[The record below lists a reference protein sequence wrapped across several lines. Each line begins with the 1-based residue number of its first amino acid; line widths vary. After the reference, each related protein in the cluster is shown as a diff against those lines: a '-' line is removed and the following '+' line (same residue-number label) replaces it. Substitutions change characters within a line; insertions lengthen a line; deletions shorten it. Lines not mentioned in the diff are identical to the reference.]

1 MLYNI
6 SVSILEKINM
16 DQNYTVTITIC
27 IISMIILTI
36 DVGKNTILNKKDI
49 KWFRA
54 TFILA
59 AIGACCEYFG
69 VFFDKMENS
78 PVRLHWLITFIEFSL
93 SPFLALCLARS
104 AGMQRKLKPMFA
116 LMGINVLLE
125 IVSLFTGI
133 IFYIDSNGLFQRGSF
148 YWLYL
153 LFCGISFI
161 YILIVFIQIGKNSKL
176 RNLII
181 IILIA
186 LIMIIGQAANI
197 IDSSINSG
205 YASICVT
212 ATLLYIC
219 LQNIFRHI
227 MMEKINLEKNIS
239 NHDALTK
246 VMSRVS
252 FDNKV
257 TEIDKIIKESPA
269 DIKFAVCECDL
280 NNLKTINDSFGHDTG
295 DTYIINCCKTICNFF
310 KHSPVY
316 RIGGDEFVAILQ
328 TDDYDN
334 LEQIKEEVL
343 EFGLS
348 EMKKQISVSERKSFA
363 SGFGVYNPQHDKSFA
378 DVIKRADIEMY
389 ENKRMLKNL

>member
-1 MLYNI
+1 
-6 SVSILEKINM
+6 M
-16 DQNYTVTITIC
+16 DYNYTVTILIC

-116 LMGINVLLE
+116 LMGINVILE

-133 IFYIDSNGLFQRGSF
+133 IFYIDLNGTYQRGDY
-148 YWLYL
+148 YWIYL
-153 LFCGISFI
+153 LFCGISFA
-161 YILIVFIQIGKNSKL
+161 YILIAFIQIGIRSKI
-176 RNLII
+176 RNLVN

-186 LIMIIGQAANI
+186 CITIIGQVANA
-197 IDSSINSG
+197 IDGNINSG
-205 YASICVT
+205 YSSICVT

-227 MMEKINLEKNIS
+227 MLEKINIEKHIS
-239 NHDALTK
+239 SHDALTK
-246 VMSRVS
+246 VMSRLS
-252 FDNKV
+252 YDEKIK
-257 TEIDKIIKESPA
+257 EIDREISEAPSG
-269 DIKFAVCECDL
+269 IKFAVCECDL
-280 NNLKTINDSFGHDTG
+280 NNLKVINDSFGHDTG
-295 DTYIINCCKTICNFF
+295 DTYIINCCKVICDFF

-316 RIGGDEFVAILQ
+316 RIGGDEFVAILK

-334 LEQIKEEVL
+334 LEEIKISLLDFNLAEI
-343 EFGLS
+343 
-348 EMKKQISVSERKSFA
+348 KKSLPLAEKKSFA
-363 SGFGVYNPQHDKSFA
+363 AGFAIFNPQHDKSFA

-389 ENKRMLKNL
+389 ENKKMLKNL

>member
-1 MLYNI
+1 
-6 SVSILEKINM
+6 M

-27 IISMIILTI
+27 IISMIILAI

-54 TFILA
+54 SFILA

-78 PVRLHWLITFIEFSL
+78 PVKLHWLITFIEFSL

-104 AGMQRKLKPMFA
+104 AGMQRRLKPMFA
-116 LMGINVLLE
+116 LMGINVILE
-125 IVSLFTGI
+125 IVSLFNGM
-133 IFYIDSNGLFQRGSF
+133 IFYIDSDGCFQRGNF

-153 LFCGISFI
+153 IFCGISFI
-161 YILIVFIQIGKNSKL
+161 YILVVFIQIGIRSKL
-176 RNLII
+176 RNLIN

-186 LIMIIGQAANI
+186 CILIIGQAANI
-197 IDSSINSG
+197 VDGNIYSG
-205 YASICVT
+205 YSSICVT

-227 MMEKINLEKNIS
+227 MMEKINIEKNIS

-246 VMSRVS
+246 VMSRFS
-252 FDNKV
+252 FDNKIN
-257 TEIDKIIKESPA
+257 EIDKKIKESPA

-328 TDDYDN
+328 TDDYEKI
-334 LEQIKEEVL
+334 EQIKEEL
-343 EFGLS
+343 FEFS
-348 EMKKQISVSERKSFA
+348 ITEMKKQISVSERKSFA
-363 SGFGVYNPQHDKSFA
+363 SGFAVYNPQYDKSFS
-378 DVIKRADIEMY
+378 DVMKRADIEMY
-389 ENKRMLKNL
+389 ENKRMLKSL